1 MNIIQVKDVLE
12 ILQAPG
18 LLGFTANR
26 TAQCKIRLAVLD
38 GFYGRW
44 LRQLA
49 VSIVW
54 LVSIDSSSIGSA
66 GFCFLFSLPVI
77 EAERFMFDS
86 F

>member
-1 MNIIQVKDVLE
+1 MHRLSRAVADASLARMPALMGQCRRRLESGLSGVREPSDVSW
-12 ILQAPG
+12 A
-18 LLGFTANR
+18 
-26 TAQCKIRLAVLD
+26 D
-38 GFYGRW
+38 S
-44 LRQLA
+44 A